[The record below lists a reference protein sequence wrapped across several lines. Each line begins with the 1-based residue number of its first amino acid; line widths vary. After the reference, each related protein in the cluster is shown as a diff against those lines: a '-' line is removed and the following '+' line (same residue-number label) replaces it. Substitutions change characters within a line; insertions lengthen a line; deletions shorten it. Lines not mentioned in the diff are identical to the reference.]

1 MKLFSFV
8 KIWLEINICLVHFL
22 FAVVWHMNIATAFN
36 PAFEYAIRNVEEN
49 YDGMELN
56 EAHKLLVYADVN
68 LISKT

>member
-1 MKLFSFV
+1 
-8 KIWLEINICLVHFL
+8 
-22 FAVVWHMNIATAFN
+22 MNIATAFN

>member
-1 MKLFSFV
+1 MKLFSLV
-8 KIWLEINICLVHFL
+8 KMWLELNICLVHFL
-22 FAVVWHMNIATAFN
+22 FAVVWHIATAFN

-68 LISKT
+68 LILKT